1 MALSHACNLFYG
13 NITVQRQHCRV
24 GRGGAVAS
32 KARSN
37 SYSYDAVYEAG
48 SSQEAVFA
56 DVEPVVTS
64 VMDGYNVCIFA
75 YGQTGLSPALC
86 LQSCRAC
93 GLAPV
98 KHELHFGSP
107 VVV

>member
-1 MALSHACNLFYG
+1 MLISCK
-13 NITVQRQHCRV
+13 CRV
-24 GRGGAVAS
+24 GRGGAAAS

-48 SSQEAVFA
+48 SSQECVFA

-75 YGQTGLSPALC
+75 YGQTGVSPAFA
-86 LQSCRAC
+86 CRAV
-93 GLAPV
+93 GPV
-98 KHELHFGSP
+98 SKHLSSTRCRLGAQSSI
-107 VVV
+107 